1 MLAIELARLTN
12 WGVLPLA
19 DATLLFEE
27 PELNEVM
34 RWANTLPLAEQTEL
48 LEALPDRLPGPDP
61 LKASGVLVLAGG
73 LVENGADPD
82 ALAPAAMQHLARLR
96 GLFD

>member
-12 WGVLPLA
+12 WGGLPLA

-48 LEALPDRLPGPDP
+48 LEALPDRLPGWSKTGPTP
-61 LKASGVLVLAGG
+61 T
-73 LVENGADPD
+73 
-82 ALAPAAMQHLARLR
+82 RWLR
-96 GLFD
+96 PQCST